1 MELEGAI
8 VDFLPI
14 LAVQD
19 SRVAPALNQ
28 SAGYSLRLQR
38 LVLANIALPDP
49 VKQAGIPRLW
59 PLGMFAEPGSKL
71 YMADVRLVVADD
83 ADLQRYVN
91 FFKGEDS
98 NAVQYY
104 TDGISFLQIA
114 KWNGTRTTARSVT
127 IIAGPC
133 RPTSSQQYALPAT
146 QTMAAAAAA
155 ARNGCAVQVADNST
169 LVPTLQQKAAVAT
182 QQPLLVLVPFNVS
195 LGRGLA
201 AGAIQVRRPVILVGL
216 FSRPT
221 SVDLGMVVNQLNVT
235 APYSS
240 FVWQSLILENAAPG
254 DAVSAVTAPPFST
267 AVTVNIWAI
276 YCKRSQT
283 RIQCLQ
289 LYNCTVVLGTPEELD
304 YISYMWSSYN
314 SPLPSIKATTNFYDT
329 ELKTSALQFTPG
341 PGPDALTAVN
351 NTNLA
356 YSIGYTVLTT
366 QQHIAPRLPLP
377 LGGATL
383 QTTRAGPLLQTVDS
397 CSSLQAAL
405 QYPTKDNRLHVWLL
419 VGNISLNPPEQ
430 PDCWQQRSI
439 NYTTHLYSQ
448 EAISGSDAHRLLHE
462 LMLPAPNATAQP
474 GAAASTAPAAAHN
487 ATPRLL
493 QGANASNESATDA
506 QLAPRRILHSLSFAF
521 LRDAFVLPATAAD
534 QFLQIQNVT
543 LTQLPQGP
551 NAREAADAA
560 AGPWPAE
567 LWTVMLWSIDRPRQ
581 NGPLTLT
588 GVRLLLPQP
597 EFDYLEASAR
607 TASSF
612 VVDVQGVPTGITFSG
627 ATVGTNAVRVA
638 AMQAPGLKQ
647 PGAGGFVGLAAGS
660 GVSCE
665 LDQAA
670 DQEPKQHC
678 QICSERLPAD
688 PLRNSL
694 ESERGAVSAAS
705 SAAAVAARRASR
717 DLCSNSSGQ
726 HVGSYQLSRNSK
738 GSTSLG
744 GTVESESLDVT
755 GDSVSTGLERWKA
768 AISLTT
774 MQMMERRMQQSLH
787 TTPPSSTSGASQQ
800 YAACAAAAAGG
811 AAAGAAAVPRRL
823 YDGQGPGG
831 AVGAAGASVVGR
843 SNSSSVESAVPAQQP
858 LRLQMMIGQGSFGS
872 VYLGTWHG
880 RRVAVKV
887 MQLPANALL
896 GQLQPRSNSAPHM
909 AIMETVVSST
919 ISHPNLVQVYTYT
932 LNPLIAGEE
941 QGSGSS
947 GSRRNLPPLPPQA
960 RQQQQQQVAQHGAA
974 TPPGSAQRS
983 QGIVSGWELRLVMEY
998 CDQGTLRDA
1007 LDNGMLLR
1015 GRDSSSS
1022 SRCMHPGLALGLAQ
1036 DIAAALLH
1044 LHAEGV
1050 VHGDLKAANVL
1061 LTRGGEDCGGLWASC
1076 LGFRV
1081 TAKVADFGLALQLDP
1096 SDTHA
1101 TMAARGTPTHMSPE
1115 LFLSGHVSK
1124 ASDVYAFGILLF
1136 EMLTGQRAY
1145 AGVPIPLLPHE
1156 VARQGLRPAWPANL
1170 PPGCRDLQR
1179 LAEACWVQQPQDR
1192 PCLQEVFEWLASCS
1206 VATQERKQGSPVLLY
1221 PQRHSLDNHSG
1232 SFVQSVQQQLHEL
1245 QVTAEQQ
1252 VMLVQQGQV
1261 QQALK
1266 PRQAVAGQPLAAAF
1280 DLSWSEVTHG
1290 AIKPKF

>member
-1 MELEGAI
+1 MELEGAL

-133 RPTSSQQYALPAT
+133 RPTSSQQYALPAM

-155 ARNGCAVQVADNST
+155 ARNDCAVQVVDNST
-169 LVPTLQQKAAVAT
+169 LVPTLQQKAAVST
-182 QQPLLVLVPFNVS
+182 QQALLVIVPFNVS

-201 AGAIQVRRPVILVGL
+201 AGAIQVRRPVILAGL

-254 DAVSAVTAPPFST
+254 DAVSAITAPPFST
-267 AVTVNIWAI
+267 AVTVNVWAI

-283 RIQCLQ
+283 RLQCLQ
-289 LYNCTVVLGTPEELD
+289 LYNCTVVLGSAEELD
-304 YISYMWSSYN
+304 YLSYMWSSYN

-329 ELKTSALQFTPG
+329 ELKTSALQFIPG

-383 QTTRAGPLLQTVDS
+383 QTTRAGPLLQTADS

-448 EAISGSDAHRLLHE
+448 EANISGSDAHRLLHE
-462 LMLPAPNATAQP
+462 LMLPAPNPTAQP
-474 GAAASTAPAAAHN
+474 GAAPTTAPTAAAAHN

-493 QGANASNESATDA
+493 QGANASNESATDV

-521 LRDAFVLPATAAD
+521 MRDAFVLPATAAD

-567 LWTVMLWSIDRPRQ
+567 LWTVLLWSIDRPRQ

-627 ATVGTNAVRVA
+627 ATVGTNAVRMA
-638 AMQAPGLKQ
+638 AMQAPGLSATNIWLLPDPAAAAAMPEGHAWPLALTAARGGSSSSGSSEAGGSSNQAAVKAAIGASVGSAVALALLLGAAWLWHGRRRRRRQQQQ
-647 PGAGGFVGLAAGS
+647 PGDKYDLAEKTSAGASSMHLHRKQSGGAGLACLPAGTD
-660 GVSCE
+660 VSCGF
-665 LDQAA
+665 DQAA

-678 QICSERLPAD
+678 QICAERLPAD
-688 PLRNSL
+688 PPRCSND
-694 ESERGAVSAAS
+694 SER
-705 SAAAVAARRASR
+705 AAVASHAAGALAARRGSR
-717 DLCSNSSGQ
+717 DHLCSNSSGQ
-726 HVGSYQLSRNSK
+726 HAGSYLLSRNSDC
-738 GSTSLG
+738 STSLG
-744 GTVESESLDVT
+744 GTMESTVEGTVESESLDVT

-787 TTPPSSTSGASQQ
+787 TTPPTSASGSSQQ
-800 YAACAAAAAGG
+800 QLLPMQGTAAAAVGSHSGAV
-811 AAAGAAAVPRRL
+811 AAAKQL
-823 YDGQGPGG
+823 YDEQGPGG
-831 AVGAAGASVVGR
+831 ALGAAGASAVGR

-858 LRLQMMIGQGSFGS
+858 LRLQTMIGQGSFGS

-941 QGSGSS
+941 QGSGSGS
-947 GSRRNLPPLPPQA
+947 SRRNLPPLPPQA
-960 RQQQQQQVAQHGAA
+960 RQQQQQQALPHGAN
-974 TPPGSAQRS
+974 TPAGAGQQRS

-1015 GRDSSSS
+1015 GRGSSSS

-1061 LTRGGEDCGGLWASC
+1061 LTRGGEDCGGLWAAC

-1124 ASDVYAFGILLF
+1124 ASDVY
-1136 EMLTGQRAY
+1136 
-1145 AGVPIPLLPHE
+1145 
-1156 VARQGLRPAWPANL
+1156 
-1170 PPGCRDLQR
+1170 
-1179 LAEACWVQQPQDR
+1179 
-1192 PCLQEVFEWLASCS
+1192 
-1206 VATQERKQGSPVLLY
+1206 
-1221 PQRHSLDNHSG
+1221 
-1232 SFVQSVQQQLHEL
+1232 
-1245 QVTAEQQ
+1245 
-1252 VMLVQQGQV
+1252 
-1261 QQALK
+1261 
-1266 PRQAVAGQPLAAAF
+1266 
-1280 DLSWSEVTHG
+1280 
-1290 AIKPKF
+1290 